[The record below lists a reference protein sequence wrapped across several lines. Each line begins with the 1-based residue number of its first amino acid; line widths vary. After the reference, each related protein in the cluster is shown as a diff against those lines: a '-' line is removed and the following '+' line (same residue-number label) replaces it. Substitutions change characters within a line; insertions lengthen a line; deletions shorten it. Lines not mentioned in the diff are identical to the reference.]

1 MHSTP
6 TGRIPRRR
14 WRIAW
19 LLGLGVLVN
28 YFDRVNLS
36 VSQAALFTTFGISS
50 VTFGYLSGAYNWTY
64 ALCQLPIGVILD
76 KFGVRRVGRISTF
89 LWGIAS
95 FAAAVSTSVGGLFA
109 ARFLLG
115 IGEAPTFP
123 ANAKAVGRWFPPRE
137 RSFATG
143 IFDGAAKFSSA
154 IGVPLI
160 GLLLLRIGWRWSFA
174 ATGVI
179 SLLYFLLFSR
189 IYRDPH
195 DDLELTTEER
205 NYIEQTADS
214 SEALAVEA
222 ADGPPVSLWTLLR
235 QRKVL
240 GMVLG
245 FGSYN
250 YVFYL
255 LLTWLPG
262 YLSIQ
267 LHMDLMHSFLY
278 TGFPWLVA
286 TFADLFV
293 GGWLADALIQRGWDA
308 NRVRK
313 TILIGGMACG
323 LGILGAANPH
333 SPLSALLWISLSI
346 GGLSAA
352 APIGWSIPS
361 LITPRSS
368 VGSVGGIM
376 NFSNQISG
384 ITAPILTGYI
394 VQSLHSFAWAF
405 AVAACYLVVGIA
417 AYIFLL
423 GRVEPMFP
431 NQIPERA

>member
-1 MHSTP
+1 MSSTQP
-6 TGRIPRRR
+6 QHIPKRR

-19 LLGLGVLVN
+19 LLGLGVLIN
-28 YFDRVNLS
+28 YLDRVNLT
-36 VSQAALFTTFGISS
+36 VSRDALFTDFGISA
-50 VTFGYLSGAYNWTY
+50 VTFGYLSAAYNWTY
-64 ALCQLPIGVILD
+64 AALQLPIGVILD
-76 KFGVRRVGRISTF
+76 RFGVRRIGRISTF
-89 LWGIAS
+89 LWSVAS
-95 FAAAVSTSVGGLFA
+95 FASGIAPNIPSLFS
-109 ARFLLG
+109 ARLLLG

-143 IFDGAAKFSSA
+143 VFDGMAKFASA
-154 IGVPLI
+154 IGVPIL

-174 ATGVI
+174 VTGLI
-179 SLLYFLLFSR
+179 SLLYFLLFTY
-189 IYRDPH
+189 IYRDPQ
-195 DDLELTTEER
+195 DDPHLSEAER
-205 NYIEQTADS
+205 NYIEEHTLPS
-214 SEALAVEA
+214 A
-222 ADGPPVSLWTLLR
+222 ATRDDKPISFWTLLR

-245 FGSYN
+245 YGSYN

-255 LLTWLPG
+255 FLTWLPG

-267 LHMDLMHSFLY
+267 LHMDLVHSFLY

-286 TFADLFV
+286 TCGDLFV
-293 GGWLADALIQRGWDA
+293 GGWLADFLMERGFDP

-313 TILIGGMACG
+313 TILIGGMICG

-333 SPLSALLWISLSI
+333 SPTSALLWLSLSI

-352 APIGWSIPS
+352 APIGWSVPS
-361 LITPRSS
+361 LIAPRSS

-376 NFSNQISG
+376 NFSNQISA
-384 ITAPILTGYI
+384 ITAPILTAYF
-394 VQSLHSFAWAF
+394 VQSLHSFSWAF
-405 AVAACYLVVGIA
+405 GIAAGYLIVGIF

-423 GRVEPMFP
+423 GRIEPMFP
-431 NQIPERA
+431 ESM